1 MTTAQVWSCRNN
13 MKHTHQVCEPEF
25 GSSTSMEFGVE
36 DEVSS
41 VEDTSP
47 EETNYFW
54 NHWSSRELNSKGMSL
69 REAFQMLSPE
79 FDDEDGK
86 YRHPLGF
93 YRTF

>member
-54 NHWSSRELNSKGMSL
+54 NHFSSRELNSKGMSL
-69 REAFQMLSPE
+69 QEAYEMLTPK
-79 FDDEDGK
+79 FDDD
-86 YRHPLGF
+86 
-93 YRTF
+93 